1 MNVLHLD
8 LGREWRG
15 GQQQVLYL
23 SAGLTVRGHRSVI
36 ATPAGSPL
44 AGRAKARDLPV
55 IELSTG
61 PPRLLRNVRELRRL
75 LDPGDF
81 EILHAHTAHA
91 HTVGQVARRLLPG
104 GGRRPHF
111 VVSRR
116 VDFAPGG
123 GPANRWKYLAGDAQF
138 ICVSHGVR
146 RIMERF
152 GVEPGRLRVVHSGVE
167 VPDPR
172 PSTEEERRALRAEV
186 RLPVEGLLLGQIG
199 QLVPH
204 KGQTHLIDAFAPL
217 AEEFPQCHLAIFG
230 DGPLRT
236 ELAARIGSGPL
247 RRRVSLLGY
256 VNEARRFLRAFDLY
270 VSSSVEEGLGTSILD
285 AGAHG
290 LPVVATTAGG
300 SAETVAPGETGY
312 LVPPGDPT
320 ALGQALRALLRDPA
334 LRRQMGEAGRLWVAA
349 RFSHESMV
357 EGTIAC
363 YRELRG

>member
-1 MNVLHLD
+1 
-8 LGREWRG
+8 
-15 GQQQVLYL
+15 
-23 SAGLTVRGHRSVI
+23 
-36 ATPAGSPL
+36 
-44 AGRAKARDLPV
+44 
-55 IELSTG
+55 
-61 PPRLLRNVRELRRL
+61 
-75 LDPGDF
+75 
-81 EILHAHTAHA
+81 
-91 HTVGQVARRLLPG
+91 
-104 GGRRPHF
+104 
-111 VVSRR
+111 
-116 VDFAPGG
+116 FAPGG

-172 PSTEEERRALRAEV
+172 PSSEEERRALRAEV
-186 RLPVEGLLLGQIG
+186 GLPVEGLLLGQIG

-204 KGQTHLIDAFAPL
+204 KGQTYLIDAFAPL
-217 AEEFPQCHLAIFG
+217 AEEFPRCHLAIFG

-320 ALGQALRALLRDPA
+320 ALGHALRALLRDPA